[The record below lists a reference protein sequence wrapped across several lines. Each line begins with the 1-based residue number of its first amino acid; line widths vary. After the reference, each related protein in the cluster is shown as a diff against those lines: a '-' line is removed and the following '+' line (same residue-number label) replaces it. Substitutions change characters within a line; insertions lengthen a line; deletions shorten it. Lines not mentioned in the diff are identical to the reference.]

1 MWSELTETE
10 KKMLYLEQGYFKYAG
25 AKDEQIFEA
34 LRMSPTAY
42 YAALNKLID
51 DPRALAW
58 DPMTV
63 KRLHRLR
70 DARRAQR
77 SASRLPREATR

>member
-1 MWSELTETE
+1 MWSPLTETE
-10 KKMLYLEQGYFKYAG
+10 KKMLYLEQGFFKYAG
-25 AKDEQIFEA
+25 VKDTQINTV
-34 LRMSPTAY
+34 LGMSPTRY
-42 YAALNKLID
+42 YQKLNQLID

-63 KRLHRLR
+63 KRLQRLR

-77 SASRLPREATR
+77 SSERMTSP